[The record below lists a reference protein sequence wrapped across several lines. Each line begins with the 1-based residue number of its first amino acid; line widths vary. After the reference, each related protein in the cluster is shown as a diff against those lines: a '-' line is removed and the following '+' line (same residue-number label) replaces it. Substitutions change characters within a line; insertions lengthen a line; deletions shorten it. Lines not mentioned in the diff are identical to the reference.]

1 MSHHDSVEIARGH
14 VLLLGIETKQKQKKR
29 IWFSKIIETPA
40 GRLQRPRNWNLVSVE
55 LHGFWYAWVIGIML
69 EKPLHGQFQRS
80 AADDLARRWVNSIGF
95 AVAVGLA
102 YFLAARLS
110 VGLVLEPDGVAVF
123 WPAAGVSSGVLIAL
137 GPRARW
143 PVMAAVTAAT
153 VVTHQL
159 IGDPL
164 WAGIALG
171 LSNAAEALIT
181 AGLLELYFGAD
192 FNIDRLR
199 PVFGLFLAAIVGTAI
214 SGVGGAVTYKLFQP
228 SATMLTTW
236 QHWFASDLI
245 GIISVAPL
253 LIGLTAAIRRPSS
266 RSELIEG
273 TMALLALALM
283 TAIAISLPWE
293 AWQTVMPVALLF
305 PMLLWI
311 AARCRPA
318 FAAAAAFLVSIT
330 IVVTAVFDLGHFG
343 DPGVPYADIQAQAA
357 ILFLAVG
364 ACVLAALFAER
375 RESEARLAR
384 ANMMLERERD
394 NKLMNAQ
401 AIAGAIAHEVRQPL
415 TGIVTN
421 ASAALRWLARN
432 PPDHD
437 KLRAALNRIQ
447 SNSHRTSEVFD
458 AMRTLFRKGDEGRE
472 RIDLNEIVVEVLQS
486 FRRELKD
493 HEIETRSELTE
504 LPPVDGHRGQLREAM
519 FNLVRNALE
528 AMETTTNRSRV
539 LRVRTELRGR
549 DAIAVA
555 VEDSG
560 PGIDPQRLESIFTA
574 FLTTK
579 SEGMGLGLAICR
591 MIAERHGG
599 QLTASSD
606 GKSGTLLQLILP
618 TASTEKIARET
629 GPITN
634 GITSK

>member
-1 MSHHDSVEIARGH
+1 
-14 VLLLGIETKQKQKKR
+14 
-29 IWFSKIIETPA
+29 
-40 GRLQRPRNWNLVSVE
+40 
-55 LHGFWYAWVIGIML
+55 ML
-69 EKPLHGQFQRS
+69 EKPLRGQRQRS
-80 AADDLARRWVNSIGF
+80 AAKDLARRSVNSIGL
-95 AVAVGLA
+95 AVAVGVA

-110 VGLVLEPDGVAVF
+110 VGLLLEEGVAVF
-123 WPAAGVSSGVLIAL
+123 WPAAGISSGVLIAL

-143 PVMAAVTAAT
+143 PVAVGVTAAT
-153 VVTHQL
+153 VVVHQL

-171 LSNAAEALIT
+171 LSNAVEALIV

-192 FNIDRLR
+192 FSIDRLR
-199 PVFGLFLAAIVGTAI
+199 QVLGLFLAAIVGTAI
-214 SGVGGAVTYKLFQP
+214 SGIGGAVTYRLFQGP
-228 SATMLTTW
+228 PATMLTTW
-236 QHWFASDLI
+236 QHWFASDGI
-245 GIISVAPL
+245 GIIIVAPL
-253 LIGLTAAIRRPSS
+253 VIGLTAAIRRPPP

-273 TMALLALALM
+273 TTALLALAVM
-283 TAIAISLPWE
+283 TGIAISLPWQ
-293 AWQTVMPVALLF
+293 AWETVLPVALLF
-305 PMLLWI
+305 PMLLWVT
-311 AARCRPA
+311 ARCQPV
-318 FAAAAAFLVSIT
+318 FAAAAAFLVSISF
-330 IVVTAVFDLGHFG
+330 VVTAVFDIGHFG
-343 DPGVPYADIQAQAA
+343 DPGVSYADRQAQAA
-357 ILFLAVG
+357 ILFVAIG
-364 ACVLAALFAER
+364 AYVLAALFAER
-375 RESEARLAR
+375 RESQARLAR
-384 ANMMLERERD
+384 ANTLLERERD
-394 NKLMNAQ
+394 NKLMSAQ

-472 RIDLNEIVVEVLQS
+472 RIDLNEIIVEVLQS
-486 FRRELKD
+486 LRRELKD

-504 LPPVDGHRGQLREAM
+504 IPPIDGHRGQLREAI
-519 FNLVRNALE
+519 FNLVRNATE
-528 AMETTTNRSRV
+528 AMGTTTNGSRV

-579 SEGMGLGLAICR
+579 SYGMGLGLAICR
-591 MIAERHGG
+591 VIAEKHGG

-606 GKSGTLLQLILP
+606 GKSGALFQFVLP
-618 TASTEKIARET
+618 LAKQD
-629 GPITN
+629 
-634 GITSK
+634 

>member
-1 MSHHDSVEIARGH
+1 
-14 VLLLGIETKQKQKKR
+14 
-29 IWFSKIIETPA
+29 
-40 GRLQRPRNWNLVSVE
+40 
-55 LHGFWYAWVIGIML
+55 ML
-69 EKPLHGQFQRS
+69 EKPLHGQRQRS
-80 AADDLARRWVNSIGF
+80 AANDLARRSINSIGL

-110 VGLVLEPDGVAVF
+110 VGLLLEEGVAVF
-123 WPAAGVSSGVLIAL
+123 WPAAGISSGVLIAL

-143 PVMAAVTAAT
+143 PVAVGVTAAT
-153 VVTHQL
+153 VVVHQL

-171 LSNAAEALIT
+171 LSNAVEALIV

-192 FNIDRLR
+192 FSIDRLR
-199 PVFGLFLAAIVGTAI
+199 QVLGLFLAAIVGTAI
-214 SGVGGAVTYKLFQP
+214 SGIGGAVTYRLFQGP
-228 SATMLTTW
+228 PATMLTTW
-236 QHWFASDLI
+236 QHWFASDGI
-245 GIISVAPL
+245 GIIIVAPL
-253 LIGLTAAIRRPSS
+253 VIGLTAAIRRPPP

-273 TMALLALALM
+273 TTALLALAVM
-283 TAIAISLPWE
+283 TGIAISLPWQ
-293 AWQTVMPVALLF
+293 AWETVLPVALLF
-305 PMLLWI
+305 PMLLWVT
-311 AARCRPA
+311 ARCQPV
-318 FAAAAAFLVSIT
+318 FAAAAAFLVSISF
-330 IVVTAVFDLGHFG
+330 VVTAVFDIGHFG
-343 DPGVPYADIQAQAA
+343 DPGVSYADRQAQAA
-357 ILFLAVG
+357 ILFVAIG
-364 ACVLAALFAER
+364 AYVLAALFAER
-375 RESEARLAR
+375 RESQARLAR
-384 ANMMLERERD
+384 ANTLLERERD
-394 NKLMNAQ
+394 NKLMSAQ

-472 RIDLNEIVVEVLQS
+472 RIDLNEIIVEVLQS
-486 FRRELKD
+486 LRRELKD

-504 LPPVDGHRGQLREAM
+504 IPPIDGHRGQLREAI
-519 FNLVRNALE
+519 FNLVRNATE
-528 AMETTTNRSRV
+528 AMGTTTNGSRV

-579 SEGMGLGLAICR
+579 SYGMGLGLAICR
-591 MIAERHGG
+591 VIAEKHGG

-606 GKSGTLLQLILP
+606 GKSGALFQFVLP
-618 TASTEKIARET
+618 LAKQD
-629 GPITN
+629 
-634 GITSK
+634 